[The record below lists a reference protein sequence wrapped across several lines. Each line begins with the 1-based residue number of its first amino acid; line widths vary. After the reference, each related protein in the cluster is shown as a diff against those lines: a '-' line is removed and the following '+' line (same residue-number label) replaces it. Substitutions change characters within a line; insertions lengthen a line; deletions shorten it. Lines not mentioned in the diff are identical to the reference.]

1 MILCSLPFSIVLVTC
16 LVHIPV
22 HAVPPRPVPPP
33 PIAPDDT
40 AESFQSMALGWI
52 AETAMWDNDWIV
64 GIRRKL
70 HGIPELGYNEIKTSA
85 AIKAAL
91 DELGIKYKDGYVG
104 GTGIVATIGSK
115 AGPTVALRS
124 DIDALPILE
133 PEGLPFRS
141 EHEGR
146 MHACGHDS
154 HMAMLLGA
162 AKLLKSL
169 EHTLPGTVRLV
180 FQPNE
185 EFGAGG
191 EQIVNQGAL
200 DGVDAAFALHIWPL
214 LPSGTLATKPGT
226 IMAGA
231 LSFHIKV
238 IGRGGH
244 AAMPHLNA
252 DPIVAASAII
262 SSAQTLVSRETS
274 PLGSAVLSV
283 TLLKAGSAYNVIP
296 DVAEFGGTIRTLDHD
311 TMVHLQGRLESLAAA
326 VAAGHGCTTSLDWR
340 LNEQPYYP
348 PTVNDPKVA
357 AMSAAAA
364 AEVLGGEEHVQEAV
378 PSMAGLLGFYEGLYT
393 WVSSGPLHYL
403 GCFCGCKL
411 SHRML
416 DESLL
421 HKGAAAHVHW
431 QPKPGQ
437 PLVDKVACLPIFQ
450 HNGRGT
456 AENCPRPVR
465 FHVLLHS

>member
-1 MILCSLPFSIVLVTC
+1 MAHPSFAFLSAILVTC
-16 LVHIPV
+16 LVQLSV
-22 HAVPPRPVPPP
+22 NAVPPP
-33 PIAPDDT
+33 PLPKELA
-40 AESFQSMALGWI
+40 ANAKASS
-52 AETAMWDNDWIV
+52 DWIV
-64 GIRRKL
+64 GLRRKL
-70 HGIPELGYNEIKTSA
+70 HATPELGGNEIKTSA
-85 AIKAAL
+85 TIKAAL
-91 DELGIKYKDGYVG
+91 DELGINYKDGYV
-104 GTGIVATIGSK
+104 GTGIVATIGNG

-141 EHEGR
+141 QHEGR

-154 HMAMLLGA
+154 HMSMLLGA
-162 AKLLKSL
+162 AKVLKAM
-169 EHTLPGTVRLV
+169 EHLLPGTVRLV

-191 EQIVNQGAL
+191 DQIVQQGAL
-200 DGVDAAFALHIWPL
+200 DGVDAAFALHIWPM
-214 LPSGTLATKPGT
+214 LPSGSLATRPGT

-238 IGRGGH
+238 NGRGGH

-262 SSAQTLVSRETS
+262 SGMQTLVSRETS

-326 VAAGHGCTTSLDWR
+326 IAAGFGCTTSLDWR

-357 AMSAAAA
+357 AMAAAVA
-364 AEVLGGEEHVQEAV
+364 AEVLGGEEHVVEAV
-378 PSMAGLLGFYEGLYT
+378 PSMAGEDFAFFCRKVPCTLGFLGTKNESIGAVHGLHT
-393 WVSSGPLHYL
+393 PR
-403 GCFCGCKL
+403 F
-411 SHRML
+411 ML
-416 DESLL
+416 DESVL
-421 HKGAAAHVHW
+421 HKGAALHASW
-431 QPKPGQ
+431 AFTYLSQAQSGARSA
-437 PLVDKVACLPIFQ
+437 DKEEL
-450 HNGRGT
+450 
-456 AENCPRPVR
+456 
-465 FHVLLHS
+465 